1 MNDAD
6 RFYRAYDKCI
16 AGIDGN
22 ANRVDD
28 CEALH
33 YFTTAEDTLENAVEA
48 FEEGNPQAAWEGIA
62 EALAENKRGVARA
75 IACGETY

>member
-1 MNDAD
+1 MTDAD
-6 RFYRAYDKCI
+6 RFFTAYDKCI

-33 YFTTAEDTLENAVEA
+33 HFTTAEDILDNAVEA
-48 FEEGNPQAAWEGIA
+48 YEEGATGVAWEGIQ
-62 EALAENKRGVARA
+62 EALAENKLGVARA
-75 IACGETY
+75 IDCGESY

>member
-1 MNDAD
+1 MKTEKD

-22 ANRVDD
+22 ANRVED

-33 YFTTAEDTLENAVEA
+33 YFTTAEDILENAVES
-48 FEEGNPQAAWEGIA
+48 FEEGFPACAWAGIQ
-62 EALAENKRGVARA
+62 EALAENQKGVNRA
-75 IACGETY
+75 IACGE